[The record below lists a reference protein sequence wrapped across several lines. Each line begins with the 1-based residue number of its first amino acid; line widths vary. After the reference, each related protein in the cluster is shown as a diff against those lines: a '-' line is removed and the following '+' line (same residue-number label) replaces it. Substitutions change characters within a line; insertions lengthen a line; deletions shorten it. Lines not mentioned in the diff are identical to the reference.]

1 MNFSPLAFSCSPWIL
16 FGCFCSPL
24 TWFFYQLPPSTSPS
38 LPPYTKPGF
47 GGMIPWASLCP
58 MPLWIRFRGS
68 FNFNYLILIPTYLCS
83 HSLLHL
89 SFISSL
95 PPIWLSRTHS
105 PLFHWLTLC
114 FTDLSSDS
122 PCFHQTL
129 SIYLSCRAG
138 LCTQHLI
145 SLSSSSSSVLR
156 DLSLSVHCITTPLDC
171 SPSHPS
177 ITSPSSSY
185 LYLPQFVPL
194 ICPSRKLFF
203 IVGLQPS
210 PLDVPWQNTAYSS
223 PLALTAYHVY
233 TVDGTPPPAPLH
245 SDIFSHT
252 TITVPWTCN

>member
-1 MNFSPLAFSCSPWIL
+1 
-16 FGCFCSPL
+16 
-24 TWFFYQLPPSTSPS
+24 
-38 LPPYTKPGF
+38 
-47 GGMIPWASLCP
+47 MIPWASLCP
-58 MPLWIRFRGS
+58 MPLWIRFWWNDTMGQFMPHAPLDQVS
-68 FNFNYLILIPTYLCS
+68 WFFQFQLFDFDS
-83 HSLLHL
+83 HLPVL
-89 SFISSL
+89 SFSPSSFLHFL
-95 PPIWLSRTHS
+95 PTPHLAFTDPLTHCFTNSPSVSLTS
-105 PLFHWLTLC
+105 PLTL
-114 FTDLSSDS
+114 
-122 PCFHQTL
+122 PVYHQTL

-233 TVDGTPPPAPLH
+233 TVDGTPPPPPFTQ
-245 SDIFSHT
+245 IYFHT
-252 TITVPWTCN
+252 

>member
-89 SFISSL
+89 SFVSSL

-105 PLFHWLTLC
+105 PTVSLTSPLTLHVY
-114 FTDLSSDS
+114 
-122 PCFHQTL
+122 HQTL
-129 SIYLSCRAG
+129 SIYLALLDFAPSIWYI
-138 LCTQHLI
+138 LF
-145 SLSSSSSSVLR
+145 SSSSSVLR
-156 DLSLSVHCITTPLDC
+156 DLFLSMHCITTPLDC

-185 LYLPQFVPL
+185 LYLPQYVPL
-194 ICPSRKLFF
+194 ICPSRNFF
-203 IVGLQPS
+203 L
-210 PLDVPWQNTAYSS
+210 L
-223 PLALTAYHVY
+223 
-233 TVDGTPPPAPLH
+233 
-245 SDIFSHT
+245 
-252 TITVPWTCN
+252 